1 MNKLINK
8 VIIEGNI
15 VNGSFSA
22 SNKFIYFAQLKQE
35 RKMVNFKWDDYFSI
49 YALSPLS
56 KQLAKIVEKNPN
68 AHVVIEGELHTK
80 ISKNKDLY
88 TRILVNKILD
98 VSTDDTIT
106 KNSDNTTNNTK

>member
-1 MNKLINK
+1 MNRLINK

-22 SNKFIYFAQLKQE
+22 SNKFIYFGQLKQE

-56 KQLAKIVEKNPN
+56 KQLAKIVEQNPN

-98 VSTDDTIT
+98 VTTDEKIT
-106 KNSDNTTNNTK
+106 NNSDTAITNTK